1 VLILRLGLSDDIH
14 GDLLEARRSWHIS
27 QEALARETGSEWRT
41 RIIDSRPT
49 KRLATRVEAEIVEHE
64 PDLVFV
70 ACPTFWVSYPS
81 VPLRLRRSN
90 RIPFRRKLSSAGMWL
105 SGRPR
110 LAGTPAFHKARS
122 LMTGGV
128 GHAFFEEPEEA
139 AANTEEALRAVLRHE
154 HIPVAVRGPLPFAIP
169 GPQGVREESERRR
182 ATFNAALEEL
192 CARLHI
198 PYISYGPDDRHPPEE
213 LLGDRIHVT
222 AEGHAR
228 RAIAES
234 DVMIR
239 AWRAH
244 AKHSGD

>member
-1 VLILRLGLSDDIH
+1 MLILRLGLSDDIH
-14 GDLLEARRSWHIS
+14 GDIPVEQRSWHIS
-27 QEALARETGSEWRT
+27 QEALAQETGCEWRT

-49 KRLATRVEAEIVEHE
+49 KRLAARVEAEVVEHE

-81 VPLRLRRSN
+81 VPLRLRRSS

-105 SGRPR
+105 SARPR

-122 LMTGGV
+122 LMTSGV
-128 GHAFFEEPEEA
+128 GHAFFEEPAEA

-169 GPQGVREESERRR
+169 GPQAVREESERRR

-192 CARLHI
+192 CSRLHI
-198 PYISYGPDDRHPPEE
+198 PYVPYGPEDRHPAEE

-222 AEGHAR
+222 ADGHAR

-234 DVMIR
+234 DVMTR
-239 AWRAH
+239 AWRAR
-244 AKHSGD
+244 AEPSGD